1 MVFQSLEDGFNF
13 YKQYAALAGFDIRK
27 STNLKVSGVV
37 VWRYVVC
44 NREGHKHFAST
55 CNKPT
60 HDDGDLPKAKQR
72 RRISNRVDCKARVAF
87 RLTGGVGYSISSF
100 IESHN
105 HPMIVLQVDK
115 KEHTLTFV
123 VQDSRDMV
131 VNVEHSTLEGSFFCT
146 CKYWQR
152 IGLLCRH
159 IFLVFKGLRI
169 KLIPERYITNR
180 WCKTP
185 LLKPLIDVSGLDFT
199 SESSVDENKLM
210 LNRLRSNIH
219 SCVALIENN
228 PELLCAFSKV
238 ITEQKELIQSVV
250 SSQDAGTGEPN
261 LFENYCGV
269 PAPSVIKVLPP
280 QPAHNKG
287 SGKRIKSAKELQI
300 EQSKKN
306 KRLCRTC
313 KELAYEYFDIILLF
327 SYKHLIFF
335 C

>member
-1 MVFQSLEDGFNF
+1 MQFESAMDSQ
-13 YKQYAALAGFDIRK
+13 R
-27 STNLKVSGVV
+27 
-37 VWRYVVC
+37 
-44 NREGHKHFAST
+44 HKTA
-55 CNKPT
+55 
-60 HDDGDLPKAKQR
+60 DLDGDSEACAPVYKTPLAIEKHEA
-72 RRISNRVDCKARVAF
+72 
-87 RLTGGVGYSISSF
+87 SIYTLSIFYEVQSEICASCF
-100 IESHN
+100 SCS
-105 HPMIVLQVDK
+105 VLQVDK

-159 IFLVFKGLRI
+159 IFLAFKGLRI

-199 SESSVDENKLM
+199 TESSVDENKLM

-313 KELAYEYFDIILLF
+313 K
-327 SYKHLIFF
+327 
-335 C
+335 